1 MIHIDNKFNP
11 GLEGFKNVVSR
22 LEETVFIVHGPGG
35 WAKIGGEE
43 TGEAYPKGRIAGPG
57 EADRILKEYRNFYAD
72 ISAFSG
78 LNAISRDRDF
88 GRRFLSDMSEKI
100 IYGTDFPCINP
111 EGSQFGP
118 DKSHI
123 SVLKSY
129 SLNEE
134 ALKRITRENILKILK
149 PTENSGS

>member
-22 LEETVFIVHGPGG
+22 LEETVFIVHGPGW

-111 EGSQFGP
+111 EGVQFGP

-129 SLNEE
+129 GLDEE
-134 ALKRITRENILKILK
+134 AFKRITRENILKILK
-149 PTENSGS
+149 PTECNI